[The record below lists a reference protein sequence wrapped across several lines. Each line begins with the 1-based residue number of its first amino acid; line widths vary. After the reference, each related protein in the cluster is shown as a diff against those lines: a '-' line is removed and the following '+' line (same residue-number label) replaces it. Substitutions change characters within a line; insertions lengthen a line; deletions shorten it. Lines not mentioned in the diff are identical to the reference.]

1 MKEMYSDPMSRSMLL
16 MGLGDVLKGGSGSGF
31 LQYMAQDYTMQQQ
44 EEARRREMAQA
55 AQLERQRVQDMQMAR
70 DAFTRLNTP
79 TDPNSSQGIAD
90 AAMTAI
96 GHAPMPRIDPAR
108 AFDILQSPH
117 VPQAVKDMVRG
128 QFGGGDPV
136 KGVEVD
142 GRLVNPINGQVIYEG
157 QPEGPEY
164 GFNDGYYYDKNNPQA
179 GANPLPGLPN
189 ENGGDMT
196 EIERRIFM
204 FNNIQSQ
211 TGPAINAIEDN
222 GFNPANIQD
231 KLSDGILGGNFFK
244 STEGQMY
251 NAAAGAWAESALRLA
266 TGAAATP
273 EEYTRIRNMYF
284 AAEGDSPATIAL
296 KRAMRESYQNV
307 LRATLNGDINQQLP
321 NPLVF
326 AIEQFYAMPRPNE
339 SGQDGGMSLE
349 DALNIGRE
357 AVQ

>member
-1 MKEMYSDPMSRSMLL
+1 MALF
-16 MGLGDVLKGGSGSGF
+16 GLGDVIKGGSGEGF
-31 LQYMAQDYTMQQQ
+31 FANMQLAHQAQLA
-44 EEARRREMAQA
+44 EEERRRVAAKEAAAEADRREGLQLARQAFSEMTAPA
-55 AQLERQRVQDMQMAR
+55 
-70 DAFTRLNTP
+70 
-79 TDPNSSQGIAD
+79 DPNSNQGIAD

-96 GHAPMPRIDPAR
+96 GRAPMPRIEPGR

-117 VPQAVKDMVRG
+117 VPQTVKDMVMG

-157 QPEGPEY
+157 QSEGPEY
-164 GFNDGYYYDKNNPQA
+164 GFNDGFYYDKNNPQA
-179 GANPLPGLPN
+179 GAKPLPGLPDS
-189 ENGGDMT
+189 GGSDMT
-196 EIERRIFM
+196 ESERRIFM
-204 FNNIQSQ
+204 FNNIQKQ
-211 TGPAINAIEDN
+211 TGPAINTIEDR

-231 KLSDGILGGNFFK
+231 KLADGVLAGNFFK

-284 AAEGDSPATIAL
+284 AAPGDSLETISV
-296 KRAMRESYQNV
+296 KRAMRESYQEV
-307 LRATLNGDINQQLP
+307 LQATLAGDIRQDIP

-326 AIEQFYAMPRPNE
+326 AVNQFYQQPPRPPSISNE
-339 SGQDGGMSLE
+339 WHDLGNGVRMRRVE
-349 DALNIGRE
+349 
-357 AVQ
+357 